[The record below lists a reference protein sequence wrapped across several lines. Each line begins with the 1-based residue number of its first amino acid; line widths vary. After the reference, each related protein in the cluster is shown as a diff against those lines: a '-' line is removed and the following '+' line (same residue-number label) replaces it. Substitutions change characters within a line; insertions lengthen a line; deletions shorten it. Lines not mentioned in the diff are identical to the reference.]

1 MKKFYCQE
9 SRSIKEF
16 EEYMVAKMYIE
27 VPEKYTY
34 NFIKDLDKKMA
45 EFVSEYEP
53 TDTPIAFILCGSF
66 NEENRSLSVGFF
78 LSVVSI
84 FVSHLFTDERTDG
97 EARLSVPKN
106 LSHIKLSELAKK
118 SLVDRKLLF
127 PNFTIELM
135 DNKEEKV
142 ICSVME

>member
-34 NFIKDLDKKMA
+34 QFIKDLDKKMA
-45 EFVSEYEP
+45 EFVLEYEP
-53 TDTPIAFILCGSF
+53 TDTPIAFILCESF

-97 EARLSVPKN
+97 EARLSAPSN
-106 LSHIKLSELAKK
+106 LSHIKFSELTKK
-118 SLVDRKLLF
+118 SLVNRKLLF

>member
-27 VPEKYTY
+27 VSEKYTY
-34 NFIKDLDKKMA
+34 QFIKDLDKKMA
-45 EFVSEYEP
+45 EFVSEYKS

-84 FVSHLFTDERTDG
+84 FVSHLFTNERTDG

-135 DNKEEKV
+135 DDKEEKV
-142 ICSVME
+142 ICSVVE

>member
-27 VPEKYTY
+27 VLEKYTY
-34 NFIKDLDKKMA
+34 QFIKDLDKKMA
-45 EFVSEYEP
+45 EFVSEYKP

>member
-16 EEYMVAKMYIE
+16 DEYMVAKMYIE

-34 NFIKDLDKKMA
+34 HFIKDLDKKMA
-45 EFVSEYEP
+45 EFVSEYKP
-53 TDTPIAFILCGSF
+53 TDTPIVFILGRSF
-66 NEENRSLSVGFF
+66 NGEKRSLSVDLF
-78 LSVVSI
+78 LSMAGI
-84 FVSHLFTDERTDG
+84 FVSHLFTNEATEG

-106 LSHIKLSELAKK
+106 LSHIKFSELTKK

-135 DNKEEKV
+135 DDKEEKV